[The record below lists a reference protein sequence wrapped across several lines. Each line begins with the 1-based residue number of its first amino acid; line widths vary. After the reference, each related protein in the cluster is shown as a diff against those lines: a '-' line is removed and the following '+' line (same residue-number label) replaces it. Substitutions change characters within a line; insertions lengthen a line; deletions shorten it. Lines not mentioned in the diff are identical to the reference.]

1 MLSEIKSFMSL
12 VYLPLVLFISF
23 YAFCIS
29 IYSLKAKNDSYSKY
43 IYNINFN
50 IYIMGIIVSTFSLG
64 FCLMLVIKSYK
75 SNSFV
80 NIVTVLISLII
91 IMILYVLLRDFIKF
105 IKKEDN
111 EIENKERCE
120 KELILMLNDEYERE
134 KK

>member
-1 MLSEIKSFMSL
+1 
-12 VYLPLVLFISF
+12 
-23 YAFCIS
+23 
-29 IYSLKAKNDSYSKY
+29 
-43 IYNINFN
+43 
-50 IYIMGIIVSTFSLG
+50 
-64 FCLMLVIKSYK
+64 MLVIKSYK